1 MYYSCTLQFQE
12 AEVTST
18 TVQDNNPLNRLRNKN
33 RLTVTP
39 ASRPKAA
46 GSSPVQVRRVNPLL
60 ARRKPGAPEPST
72 SEAPQEEP
80 ATEVVTSVDEAETL
94 APSSSTTSTT
104 EEPRGLSKLLAG
116 RRRLAARQP
125 GTIN

>member
-1 MYYSCTLQFQE
+1 M
-12 AEVTST
+12 
-18 TVQDNNPLNRLRNKN
+18 
-33 RLTVTP
+33 
-39 ASRPKAA
+39 
-46 GSSPVQVRRVNPLL
+46 QVRRINPLL
-60 ARRKPGAPEPST
+60 SRRKPATPEPST

-80 ATEVVTSVDEAETL
+80 ATDEVTAAEESETP

-125 GTIN
+125 GTVN